1 MGKVSNLN
9 RKISKMCLN
18 SGKHKE
24 AKEVENLKTEN
35 ENKIWIIKSLLENVS
50 QITSSHENQGKQSDI
65 EVT

>member
-1 MGKVSNLN
+1 MGKVSNLT

-35 ENKIWIIKSLLENVS
+35 ENKI
-50 QITSSHENQGKQSDI
+50 
-65 EVT
+65 